1 MEDCTLT
8 IWDDTPQ
15 ETLNMSIILK
25 ALDFGSPAIEKNIS
39 KIYVTVNDTSNI
51 SAALA
56 LYYRDN
62 TSGSFTHIGTDMD
75 VSGNH
80 ESVLIFVP
88 NTIIKARIFQLKLTS
103 VIQLNS
109 DKFSITDISI
119 EYRKLRDRSIGDASS
134 E

>member
-1 MEDCTLT
+1 MKFTRMEIYCESFVLF
-8 IWDDTPQ
+8 
-15 ETLNMSIILK
+15 S
-25 ALDFGSPAIEKNIS
+25 FEKFVEQG
-39 KIYVTVNDTSNI
+39 KQFLQIYNSG
-51 SAALA
+51 AAHSL
-56 LYYRDN
+56 LRVICYYRDN